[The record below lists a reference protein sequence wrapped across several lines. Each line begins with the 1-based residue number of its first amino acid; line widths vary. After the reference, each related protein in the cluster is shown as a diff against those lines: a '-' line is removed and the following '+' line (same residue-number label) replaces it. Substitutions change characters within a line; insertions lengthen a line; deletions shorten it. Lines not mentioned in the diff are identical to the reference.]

1 MKFQNYSIGNKLSLI
16 SLTLVILVA
25 AITAVSFNS
34 YNRIGLTFQNMKGN
48 SVPDLISIFETKN
61 DCRRSFAS
69 VQQFIATGDGNNISA
84 FKRNLTDLELWLSR
98 YGKPD
103 KDCAAY
109 KSDIKKVL
117 LTYKTDIETAGNDIF
132 AEYKKRENLIE
143 ELYLINESLENIF
156 HNKIETV
163 EGKHNEELEN
173 AIIEAKNIYAGTIAL
188 IAEENHGADNL
199 RKKKIQEQIEHAK
212 TNLKTYSNI
221 ALPAEFGDIES
232 TIQKLLENSAKITE
246 LTRRILTKSKLLQ
259 QYEADVINT
268 VTAAIVYENK
278 ELYLRTESIADLIAT
293 SKIILLI
300 LSVIFTA
307 FALSISSYFS
317 KRIISSISSLV
328 ESTKIMAK
336 GNLSHR
342 TQKSSNDEIGLLADS
357 FNKMAEELE
366 KQTAW
371 VDNLNK
377 EMVERRKAEEMLKE
391 ANQQLAASNH
401 ELMTLTQKLEETN
414 RELKDFVYI
423 ASHDLREPLRK
434 ITSFGSILKE
444 SLEDKL
450 TGDDKENMKYMIDG
464 ADRMTK
470 MIEGLLAYSRVGSK
484 EVPFE
489 EVDLN
494 EIVEQLKQLELSKLL
509 EETNA
514 TLEVP
519 EPLPKIQANATQ
531 IRQLL
536 QNLVGNGIKY
546 RTKDVKPHIII
557 RAKYIDN
564 GEIRV
569 EVQDNGIGIEEKYF
583 EDIFKMFRRLHSRQ
597 EFEGT
602 GIGLS
607 ICKKIVEKHNGKI
620 GVESKPGNGATFW
633 FSLPAKNVI
642 ENEQLV
648 SIAQG

>member
-16 SLTLVILVA
+16 SLTLVILVV
-25 AITAVSFNS
+25 AITTVSFDS

-69 VQQFIATGDGNNISA
+69 VQQFLATGDGNNISA
-84 FKRNLTDLELWLSR
+84 FKRNLTDLELLLSR
-98 YGKPD
+98 YGKSD
-103 KDCAAY
+103 KDNAAY

-143 ELYLINESLENIF
+143 ELNQIDENLENIF

-173 AIIEAKNIYAGTIAL
+173 AIIETKNIYAGTIAL
-188 IAEENHGADNL
+188 IAEENRVTDNP

-212 TNLKTYSNI
+212 TNLKAFSNI
-221 ALPAEFGDIES
+221 TLPAEFGDIES
-232 TIQKLLENSAKITE
+232 AIQKLLENSAKITE

-259 QYEADVINT
+259 KYEADVINT
-268 VTAAIVYENK
+268 VTTAIVYENK
-278 ELYLRTESIADLIAT
+278 ELYRRTESIADLVAT

-300 LSVIFTA
+300 LSAIFTA

-317 KRIISSISSLV
+317 KEIISSISSLV

-371 VDNLNK
+371 VDNLNE

-401 ELMTLTQKLEETN
+401 ELMTLTQKLEKAN

-494 EIVEQLKQLELSKLL
+494 ETVEQLKQLELSKLL

-546 RTKDVKPHIII
+546 HTKDVKPHIII
-557 RAKYIDN
+557 RAKHIDN

-597 EFEGT
+597 EFEGA

-620 GVESKPGNGATFW
+620 GVESKPGQGSTFW
-633 FSLPAKNVI
+633 FSLPAKNVV

>member
-1 MKFQNYSIGNKLSLI
+1 MKFKNYSIGNKLSLI
-16 SLTLVILVA
+16 SLTLVILVT

-34 YNRIGLTFQNMKGN
+34 YNRIGLTFQDVKGN
-48 SVPDLISIFETKN
+48 SVSDFISILEAKN
-61 DCRRSFAS
+61 VCGHSFAS
-69 VQQFIATGDGNNISA
+69 VQQFLATGDGNNISA

-98 YGKPD
+98 YGKAN
-103 KDCAAY
+103 KDFAARE
-109 KSDIKKVL
+109 SDIKKIL
-117 LTYKTDIETAGNDIF
+117 LTYKTNIETAGNDIF
-132 AEYKKRENLIE
+132 VKYKERENLIK
-143 ELYLINESLENIF
+143 ELAQTDKTIENIF
-156 HNKIETV
+156 HNKIEKV
-163 EGKHNEELEN
+163 EEKQNEELEN

-188 IAEENHGADNL
+188 ITEENHGDDNL
-199 RKKKIQEQIEHAK
+199 RKKKIQEQIEHAQ
-212 TNLKTYSNI
+212 TNLKAYSNI
-221 ALPAEFGDIES
+221 VLPAEFGDIES

-246 LTRRILTKSKLLQ
+246 LTRQILTENKLLQ
-259 QYEADVINT
+259 QYKTDVINT
-268 VTAAIVYENK
+268 FTQAIVLEND
-278 ELYLRTESIADLIAT
+278 ELSHRTESIADLIAT

-300 LSVIFTA
+300 LSVIFTT

-317 KRIISSISSLV
+317 KKIISSISSLV

-342 TQKSSNDEIGLLADS
+342 TQKSSNDEIGALADS
-357 FNKMAEELE
+357 FNEMAEELE

-371 VDNLNK
+371 VNNLNE
-377 EMVERRKAEEMLKE
+377 EMVERRKTEEMLKE

-464 ADRMTK
+464 ANRMTK
-470 MIEGLLAYSRVGSK
+470 MIEGLLAYSRVSSK
-484 EVPFE
+484 EVPLE

-494 EIVEQLKQLELSKLL
+494 EIIEQLRQIELSKLL

-536 QNLVGNGIKY
+536 QNLVSNGIKY
-546 RTKDVKPHIII
+546 HAKDVKPHIII
-557 RAKYIDN
+557 RAKHIDN

-583 EDIFKMFRRLHSRQ
+583 EDIFKMFRRLHSRT

-633 FSLPAKNVI
+633 FSLPAKNVV

-648 SIAQG
+648 SSAQG

>member
-1 MKFQNYSIGNKLSLI
+1 
-16 SLTLVILVA
+16 
-25 AITAVSFNS
+25 
-34 YNRIGLTFQNMKGN
+34 
-48 SVPDLISIFETKN
+48 
-61 DCRRSFAS
+61 
-69 VQQFIATGDGNNISA
+69 
-84 FKRNLTDLELWLSR
+84 
-98 YGKPD
+98 
-103 KDCAAY
+103 
-109 KSDIKKVL
+109 
-117 LTYKTDIETAGNDIF
+117 
-132 AEYKKRENLIE
+132 
-143 ELYLINESLENIF
+143 
-156 HNKIETV
+156 
-163 EGKHNEELEN
+163 
-173 AIIEAKNIYAGTIAL
+173 
-188 IAEENHGADNL
+188 
-199 RKKKIQEQIEHAK
+199 
-212 TNLKTYSNI
+212 
-221 ALPAEFGDIES
+221 
-232 TIQKLLENSAKITE
+232 
-246 LTRRILTKSKLLQ
+246 
-259 QYEADVINT
+259 
-268 VTAAIVYENK
+268 
-278 ELYLRTESIADLIAT
+278 
-293 SKIILLI
+293 
-300 LSVIFTA
+300 
-307 FALSISSYFS
+307 
-317 KRIISSISSLV
+317 
-328 ESTKIMAK
+328 
-336 GNLSHR
+336 
-342 TQKSSNDEIGLLADS
+342 
-357 FNKMAEELE
+357 
-366 KQTAW
+366 
-371 VDNLNK
+371 
-377 EMVERRKAEEMLKE
+377 MLKE

-401 ELMTLTQKLEETN
+401 ELMTLAQKLEETN

-484 EVPFE
+484 EVQFE

-519 EPLPKIQANATQ
+519 EPLPKIQANTTQ

-546 RTKDVKPHIII
+546 RAKDVKPHIII
-557 RAKYIDN
+557 RAKHTDN

-583 EDIFKMFRRLHSRQ
+583 EDIFKMFRRLHSRS

-633 FSLPAKNVI
+633 FSLPAKNVV